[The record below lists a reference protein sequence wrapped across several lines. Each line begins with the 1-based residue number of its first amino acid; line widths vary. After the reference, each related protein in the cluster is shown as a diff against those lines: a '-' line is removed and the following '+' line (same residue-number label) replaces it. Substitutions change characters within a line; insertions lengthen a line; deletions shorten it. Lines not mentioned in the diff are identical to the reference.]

1 MVSQSGRRSIDL
13 SVKDRDGKDHF
24 ENDLDQRS
32 RSFRKRSRSLFK
44 RSKSLNQRSRSLQ
57 KDQDQLSDLD
67 LSDQYQDQDHSL

>member
-1 MVSQSGRRSIDL
+1 MVLIK
-13 SVKDRDGKDHF
+13 VVKDHF

>member
-1 MVSQSGRRSIDL
+1 MERVFE
-13 SVKDRDGKDHF
+13 VVECRDGKDHF

-44 RSKSLNQRSRSLQ
+44 RSISLHQRSRSLQ